1 MGEPMGDV
9 VNLKRFKK
17 RAARDQAAKNA
28 DERRARFGRSKAE
41 RQQQQ
46 EEARKLN
53 SVLDH
58 HRIGEDQT

>member
-1 MGEPMGDV
+1 MAKDDD
-9 VNLKRFKK
+9 
-17 RAARDQAAKNA
+17 AAR
-28 DERRARFGRSKAE
+28 
-41 RQQQQ
+41 RQQEQARKQQ

>member
-1 MGEPMGDV
+1 MADV

-28 DERRARFGRSKAE
+28 EERRVRFGRSKAE
-41 RQQQQ
+41 RKQQ
-46 EEARKLN
+46 EEEIHKLN

-58 HRIGEDQT
+58 HRIGEDGT

>member
-1 MGEPMGDV
+1 MGDI

-17 RAARDQAAKNA
+17 KAARDRAAKDAQTN
-28 DERRARFGRSKAE
+28 RTRFGRTKAE
-41 RQQQQ
+41 RKLDAEQS
-46 EEARKLN
+46 RKLN

>member
-1 MGEPMGDV
+1 MGEI

-17 RAARDQAAKNA
+17 RAARDQADKDAQAQRTRSGRTKAKRQEDQEQN
-28 DERRARFGRSKAE
+28 RR
-41 RQQQQ
+41 
-46 EEARKLN
+46 LN

>member
-1 MGEPMGDV
+1 MGDI

-17 RAARDQAAKNA
+17 KAARDRAAKDA
-28 DERRARFGRSKAE
+28 QASRVRFGRTKAE
-41 RQQQQ
+41 RQLDA
-46 EEARKLN
+46 EKNRKLN